1 MKIYNKITMALA
13 ALTAMV
19 GLASCSSS
27 DDYEMAGKPDNAQV
41 YFSSEMKTDFNLEEG
56 QNSIDVEVRRVK
68 TDGDLTVEVEA
79 ADESGIFNI
88 PSSVKFDNGKDVA
101 NLTISFDFN
110 AIKNNIDYPISLK
123 LKNETT
129 VYGSAA
135 TTVNVKFSPWTEWK
149 PMGWKYPEG
158 VTTYSEWEERF
169 KEYGEGGYADTR
181 IICSGD
187 LPVFD
192 YSVLG
197 FGTYYQP
204 VHYRESLEDPNQA
217 QLLLHGWYNECDL
230 LLNWDR
236 TTNRFTA
243 EKQWTGDTHPTY
255 GQIYAMDS
263 YHYWNDVAG
272 QEAGYDYFPQGYDPD
287 RGQITVNLAYIV
299 SAGCLAYGPE
309 VIQLPGYILE
319 DYTLNITDEGS
330 FNNEK
335 NYGQVFLFT
344 LGEDVASVRYA
355 VFDNYLNQDE
365 ADQKAKAM
373 VSGAINSTET
383 KESGHK
389 MVPVAREG
397 KYTLIA
403 VAFNAD
409 GESVGFYYINFEC
422 KAASG
427 FTWRAINSGD
437 YTYALFFGTPEENQV
452 DKDLTLYVSNED
464 PTKFKIAPWAYS
476 EDGFTFTMDA
486 DGNIVVDDQPT
497 GFYDTQYGMVYVG
510 DASTYSELGVT
521 DKSFYEDG
529 AYYFSLVYYV
539 AAGYMGE
546 SIGYESFEVTGPAK
560 QAAERAMLVA
570 RARAYGESNVKPRE
584 IKNVTKFTFASQRN
598 HPYNRKINFNG
609 FATLNK

>member
-13 ALTAMV
+13 ALTAMA

-27 DDYEMAGKPDNAQV
+27 DDYEMVAKPDNAQA
-41 YFSSEMKTDFNLEEG
+41 YFSSEMATDFNLEDG

-68 TDGDLTVEVEA
+68 TDGEITIEVDA
-79 ADESGIFNI
+79 TDESGIFNI
-88 PSSVKFDNGKDVA
+88 PASVKFDNGKDVA
-101 NLTISFDFN
+101 SLTISFDFN
-110 AIKNNIDYPISLK
+110 SLKSYTDYPISLK

-129 VYGSAA
+129 IYGSDSA
-135 TTVNVKFSPWTEWK
+135 TITVKFSPWTEWK

-158 VTTYSEWEERF
+158 VTTYSQWEECF
-169 KEYGEGGYADTR
+169 AQYAAGGYADTD
-181 IICSGD
+181 IICSD
-187 LPVFD
+187 ELPIYD
-192 YSVLG
+192 YSALG
-197 FGTYYQP
+197 LGTYYQP

-230 LLNWDR
+230 LVNWDR
-236 TTNRFTA
+236 TTDRFTA
-243 EKQWTGDTHPTY
+243 DKQWTGDTHPTY
-255 GQIYAMDS
+255 GQIYAMDA
-263 YHYWNDVAG
+263 YHFWNDVQG
-272 QEAGYDYFPQGYDPD
+272 QEAGYEYFPQGYDPD
-287 RGQITVNLAYIV
+287 RGQITLNLAYIV
-299 SAGCLAYGPE
+299 SAGCLGYGPE

-319 DYTLNITDEGS
+319 DYSLNITDEGS

-344 LGEDVASVRYA
+344 LGEDVDAVKYA
-355 VFDNYLNQDE
+355 VFDSYLSETEANNQ
-365 ADQKAKAM
+365 AQAI
-373 VSGAINSTET
+373 VSGVVNSTET

-403 VAFNAD
+403 VAYNAD
-409 GESVGFYYINFEC
+409 GEAVGFYYVNFEC

-427 FTWRAINSGD
+427 FTWKAINSGD

-476 EDGFTFTMDA
+476 EDGFSFTMDA
-486 DGNIVVDDQPT
+486 DGKIVVDDQPT

-510 DASTYSELGVT
+510 DVSSYPQLGIS
-521 DKSFYEDG
+521 DESMYEDG
-529 AYYFSLVYYV
+529 EYYFSLVYYV
-539 AAGYMGE
+539 SSGYMGE
-546 SIGYESFEVTGPAK
+546 SIGYESFKVTGPAK
-560 QAAERAMLVA
+560 QAAERAMSIA
-570 RARAYGESNVKPRE
+570 RARKYGESNLKPRE
-584 IKNVTKFTFASQRN
+584 ITSVTKFNFASRRN
-598 HPYNRKINFNG
+598 HPYNRKINING